1 MSVTI
6 DLQPLLLFDLQPLL
20 LLGLCMPFITSMAKE
35 CGNLLLFMYMMQE
48 KENVLRDI
56 FFLFAFG
63 VYLAIMGRTWLM
75 AAVALMG
82 KDDTSGIRPTTII
95 YMAAKEE
102 ENKEEKNNNVKQN
115 TASKETKPD
124 EADAPSKAPTT
135 PPPVTEESKGPK
147 NDKED
152 IYFELS

>member
-6 DLQPLLLFDLQPLL
+6 DLQPLL

-35 CGNLLLFMYMMQE
+35 CGNLLLFMYMKQE
-48 KENVLRDI
+48 KEDVLRDI

-63 VYLAIMGRTWLM
+63 VYLSIMGRTWLK
-75 AAVALMG
+75 AAIALMSNH
-82 KDDTSGIRPTTII
+82 DTSGNTTII

-115 TASKETKPD
+115 TPCKETKPD